1 MKQYNNKIAF
11 FFATLGWWVLNI
23 ISYVLR
29 AIPFAISI
37 VCHGIAL
44 LMLLWLIR
52 FIRRHRRKRPK
63 APDIKPIKPRYLR

>member
-44 LMLLWLIR
+44 LMVAIGS
-52 FIRRHRRKRPK
+52 FIKDFVLSIQPTK
-63 APDIKPIKPRYLR
+63 ADGVQKTSVPQ